1 MNTPR
6 TKASPTPNGK
16 ATAIP
21 AMETEAESKMLEALK
36 IIPPIKAL
44 TMYLVSTCRISS
56 RKPLPESP
64 KLPSVKT
71 PVLAGQF
78 LGVTPGTPTYHGYEA
93 KDNG

>member
-64 KLPSVKT
+64 KLQSVKT
-71 PVLAGQF
+71 RSKANNKIPIV
-78 LGVTPGTPTYHGYEA
+78 
-93 KDNG
+93 

>member
-44 TMYLVSTCRISS
+44 TMYVFFHQGRYSYQY
-56 RKPLPESP
+56 
-64 KLPSVKT
+64 
-71 PVLAGQF
+71 A
-78 LGVTPGTPTYHGYEA
+78 EA
-93 KDNG
+93 CENATG